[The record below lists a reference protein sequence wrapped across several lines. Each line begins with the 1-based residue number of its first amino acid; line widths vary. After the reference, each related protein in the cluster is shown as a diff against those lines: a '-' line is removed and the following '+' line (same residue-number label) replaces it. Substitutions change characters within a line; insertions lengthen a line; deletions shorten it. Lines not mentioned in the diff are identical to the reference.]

1 MESTNLPDRQVMYE
15 ALVNKDSSFEGVFF
29 AAVTTTGIF
38 CRPTCTA
45 RKPKPENVRFFPT
58 AKSALAYGFRPC
70 KVCRP
75 MEPDGAHPE
84 WIRPLI
90 AAVHRDPGVR
100 LRNADL
106 ENMGMNP
113 GRVSR
118 WFKKNHNMTFQA
130 YLRAMRINHAFGQIK
145 YSGEKVTDTAFEAG
159 YESLSGF
166 GESFKKTTGFA
177 PAESKG
183 KQLITVNR
191 MLTPLGPMFAGATEE
206 GLCLLEFTDRRMLE
220 TQLNRLK
227 SRLKAEVV
235 TGVSPW
241 FGVLDEQLKAYF
253 AGKLKVFDI
262 PLVLPGTDFQRTV
275 WEELQRIPYGMTRSY
290 QEQAAAIGRPAAV
303 RAVAHANGDNRISI
317 IIPCHRVIGADG
329 DLTGYG
335 GGLWRKRWLLERER
349 G

>member
-1 MESTNLPDRQVMYE
+1 MYE

-118 WFKKNHNMTFQA
+118 WF
-130 YLRAMRINHAFGQIK
+130 R
-145 YSGEKVTDTAFEAG
+145 
-159 YESLSGF
+159 
-166 GESFKKTTGFA
+166 KTT
-177 PAESKG
+177 
-183 KQLITVNR
+183 T
-191 MLTPLGPMFAGATEE
+191 
-206 GLCLLEFTDRRMLE
+206 
-220 TQLNRLK
+220 
-227 SRLKAEVV
+227 
-235 TGVSPW
+235 
-241 FGVLDEQLKAYF
+241 
-253 AGKLKVFDI
+253 
-262 PLVLPGTDFQRTV
+262 
-275 WEELQRIPYGMTRSY
+275 
-290 QEQAAAIGRPAAV
+290 
-303 RAVAHANGDNRISI
+303 
-317 IIPCHRVIGADG
+317 
-329 DLTGYG
+329 
-335 GGLWRKRWLLERER
+335 
-349 G
+349 